1 MPEAR
6 DSPVLFRSPVWRIAG
21 SDLHGVNQQ
30 CDQVE
35 SSRIA
40 LMLLRLV
47 VLVGGSC
54 SGVTSLLPHGPRLP
68 EGEASMLLFNMR
80 SLLPPL
86 PATTISYRVSD
97 TTLFSATATQL
108 TPILWDAN
116 VFGKMH
122 IHPVACL
129 TAYQLIAHQR
139 EKCGYCLTR
148 AFILGLQA
156 QERDLRHHRT
166 LESNQSW
173 SCSG

>member
-1 MPEAR
+1 MLRMIYMHTAMYVCMTEPEDGQVPEAR

-54 SGVTSLLPHGPRLP
+54 SGVRSLLPHGPRLP

-97 TTLFSATATQL
+97 TDF
-108 TPILWDAN
+108 
-116 VFGKMH
+116 V
-122 IHPVACL
+122 
-129 TAYQLIAHQR
+129 
-139 EKCGYCLTR
+139 
-148 AFILGLQA
+148 
-156 QERDLRHHRT
+156 
-166 LESNQSW
+166 
-173 SCSG
+173 